1 MILFYIR
8 HGEPIYNPDQ
18 LTPEGHKQAEALG
31 KRLATLGITRI
42 FSSTS
47 NRAIQTAEP
56 LSRLTG
62 IEIELEDF
70 AHESHAHKE
79 FSAANESGSMVWVNG
94 LERFRKNF
102 ARPDIK
108 NDPKWYERPEFEG
121 QNFKAGVERV
131 NRETDA
137 FMEKLGYKH
146 DRENGIYIQGSPKDE
161 RVALFAH
168 AGFGHVFM
176 SSLLDIPYPTIAN
189 EFQMGLTGV
198 TAVIFKEM
206 YGFCVPSVHMYSG
219 DGHLYKEGLPTSFDC
234 HDIVFKKK
242 D

>member
-8 HGEPIYNPDQ
+8 HGEPIYNPDE
-18 LTPEGHKQAEALG
+18 LTPEGHAQAEAVG
-31 KRLATLGITRI
+31 KHLSKLGITRI

-56 LSRLTG
+56 LSRLMDK
-62 IEIELEDF
+62 EIELVDF
-70 AHESHAHKE
+70 AHEGHAFKD
-79 FSAANESGSMVWVNG
+79 FSADNGTGGKGWVNG
-94 LERFRKNF
+94 IEKFRRAF

-108 NDPKWYERPEFEG
+108 NDPRWYEHPEFEG
-121 QNFKAGVERV
+121 QTFEAGVKRV
-131 NRETDA
+131 DREVDT
-137 FMEKLGYKH
+137 FMENLGYKH
-146 DRENGIYIQGSPKDE
+146 DRENGYYLPISPSEE

-189 EFQMGLTGV
+189 NFQMGLTGV
-198 TAVIFKEM
+198 TAVILKDTF
-206 YGFCVPSVHMYSG
+206 GFCVPSVHMYSG
-219 DGHLYKEGLPTSFDC
+219 DGHLYKEGLPTSLDC
-234 HDIVFKKK
+234 HDIVYKKK

>member
-8 HGEPIYNPDQ
+8 HGEPIYNPDM

-31 KRLATLGITRI
+31 AHLATLGITRI

-70 AHESHAHKE
+70 AHEKYASYD
-79 FSAANESGSMVWVNG
+79 FMVKNDNGGKSWVNG
-94 LERFRKNF
+94 VEYFRKSF

-108 NDPKWYERPEFEG
+108 NDPRWYEHPEFEG
-121 QNFKAGVERV
+121 QSFKAGVERV
-131 NRETDA
+131 NREVDT

-146 DRENGIYIQGSPKDE
+146 DREKGYYLPVSPSEE

-176 SSLLDIPYPTIAN
+176 SSLLDIPYPAIAN
-189 EFQMGLTGV
+189 NFQMGLTGV
-198 TAVIFKEM
+198 TAVIFKDTF
-206 YGFCVPSVHMYSG
+206 GFCIPSVHKYSG
-219 DGHLYKEGLPTSFDC
+219 DGHLYKEGLPTSLDC
-234 HDIVFKKK
+234 HDIVYKKK